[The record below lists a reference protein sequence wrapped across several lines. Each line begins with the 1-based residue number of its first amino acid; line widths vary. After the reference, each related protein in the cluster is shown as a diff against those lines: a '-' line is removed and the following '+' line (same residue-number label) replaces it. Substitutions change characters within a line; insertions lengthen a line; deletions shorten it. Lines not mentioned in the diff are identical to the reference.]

1 MPTYQYHLLDVFT
14 NRAFGGN
21 QLAVFTDGA
30 SVPPELMPRLT
41 RELNL
46 SESTFVLPPTN
57 PANNFRVRIFTPGKE
72 MMMAGHPT
80 VGTAYLLSRLG
91 MIPRT
96 ANPTKAVFEE
106 LVGDIPVSITYNDD
120 SPNPSMIW
128 MTQPKPQFGHIVS
141 DHSEILESLALPE
154 GSINPN
160 YPVQVVTTGVPFL
173 YVPIN
178 TLADTK
184 SISLNVQL
192 CKQLVEKYD
201 LDGVFVFTTEV
212 ETEGS
217 TVHSRMFAPDLGIPE
232 DPATGAASGPLGAYL
247 ARYKIVPSADTHM
260 VSEQGLEMGRP
271 SYIHIELDSEN
282 GEYTAARIGGESY
295 YMGRGEFTL

>member
-1 MPTYQYHLLDVFT
+1 MPTYKYHLLDVFT

-30 SVPPELMPRLT
+30 AVPPDLMPKLT

-57 PANNFRVRIFTPGKE
+57 PANNYRVRIFTPGKE

-80 VGTAYLLSRLG
+80 VGTAYLLARLG

-106 LVGDIPVSITYNDD
+106 LVGDIPVAISYNDD

-128 MTQPKPQFGHIVS
+128 MTQPKPQFGHIIS
-141 DHSEILESLALPE
+141 DLAEVQAALALPTE
-154 GSINPN
+154 AINTN

-178 TLADTK
+178 TLAQTQQ
-184 SISLNVQL
+184 ISLNVQL

-217 TVHSRMFAPDLGIPE
+217 TVHSRMFAPDLGIAE

-247 ARYKIVPSADTHM
+247 ARYKIVPSPDTHM
-260 VSEQGLEMGRP
+260 VSEQGMEMGRP

-295 YMGRGEFTL
+295 YMGQGEFTL